1 MGDLLMIH
9 YTGKVALIT
18 GASAGIGKVF
28 ATELAAKGCHV
39 ILVARSKEK
48 LDSLASEL
56 ASKYPIH
63 TYSITQDLSKPGS
76 VEELADQI
84 RTLGLQVNI
93 LINNAG
99 FGTFGRFEEISP
111 EREQEEIR
119 LNIAS
124 LVAMNHQFLPEMQR
138 RKDGIIINVA
148 SVAAFQPA
156 PYMAV
161 YSATKAFVLSFSEA
175 LWAENRDRGVRI
187 LALCPGATET
197 EFFNV
202 TGSDAASGRKL
213 ASPIDV
219 VKTGFRGIEKK
230 RSYIIAGKLNYWA
243 SQGSRLLPRKQVVT
257 LMERIVRPHSSL

>member
-1 MGDLLMIH
+1 MVH

-56 ASKYPIH
+56 TSKYPIR
-63 TYSITQDLSKPGS
+63 TYSIAQDLSKPGS
-76 VEELADQI
+76 VEELAEHI

-99 FGTFGRFEEISP
+99 FGTFGRFEEIP
-111 EREQEEIR
+111 PDREQEEIR

-138 RKDGIIINVA
+138 RRDGIIINVA

-197 EFFNV
+197 EFFKII
-202 TGSDAASGRKL
+202 GSDAASGRKL

-219 VKTGFRGIEKK
+219 VKSGFRGIEEK
-230 RSYIIAGKLNYWA
+230 RSYIIAGKLNYWT
-243 SQGSRLLPRKQVVT
+243 SQGSRFLPRKQIVK
-257 LMERIVRPHSSL
+257 LMERMVRPHSSL

>member
-9 YTGKVALIT
+9 YAGKVALVT

-28 ATELAAKGCHV
+28 ATELASKGCHV
-39 ILVARSKEK
+39 ILVARSKDK
-48 LDSLASEL
+48 LDALASEL
-56 ASKYPIH
+56 AHKH
-63 TYSITQDLSKPGS
+63 RVRTYSIAQDLSKPGA

-84 RTLGLQVNI
+84 HSLELEVNI

-99 FGTFGRFEEISP
+99 FGTYGRFEEIPP

-138 RKDGIIINVA
+138 RREGIIVNVA
-148 SVAAFQPA
+148 SVAAFQPS

-175 LWAENRDRGVRI
+175 LWAENRHRGVQI
-187 LALCPGATET
+187 LALCPGATAT
-197 EFFNV
+197 EFFKV
-202 TGSDAASGRKL
+202 IGTEAAAGGTKL

-219 VKTGFRGIEKK
+219 VKAGFRGIEAN
-230 RSYIIAGKLNYWA
+230 RSYIVAGKRNYWA
-243 SQGSRLLPRKQVVT
+243 SQASRFLPRKQVVMV
-257 LMERIVRPHSSL
+257 MERMVRP